1 MVQVTFKTKM
11 TSIELALWRWLVQT
25 WGSFFLL
32 RASSSMH
39 YEYIYMVHVTFK
51 KRPLWSLVHARHLEE
66 EKSIFTELALGR
78 YLHALWIHMHGSR
91 HLQETIPSTELAPW
105 RRLVQPRGWF
115 FSWLHGASSS
125 EAIGAEVV
133 VIFSS
138 VELAPRTIHMHGS
151 CQFQEKYHTSK
162 YIAWFRAV
170 YLQVY
175 ILDDSVLVLFFFD
188 ALWTIHIVQP
198 LGFSHCFCHLNS
210 LWKHIQGSRHIKSK
224 SYSSMDDLSSA
235 RNSVLWLLA
244 VWKYIRDN

>member
-25 WGSFFLL
+25 WGCFFLL

-51 KRPLWSLVHARHLEE
+51 KWPLYIWSLVHAPVTLKKKIDLYWASSREVSPCTMNTHAW
-66 EKSIFTELALGR
+66 FT
-78 YLHALWIHMHGSR
+78 S
-91 HLQETIPSTELAPW
+91 PSGNNSLYRASSMKAISTAQGLI
-105 RRLVQPRGWF
+105 

-125 EAIGAEVV
+125 EVISAEV

-138 VELAPRTIHMHGS
+138 MELAPRTIHMHGS

-170 YLQVY
+170 YL
-175 ILDDSVLVLFFFD
+175 
-188 ALWTIHIVQP
+188 
-198 LGFSHCFCHLNS
+198 
-210 LWKHIQGSRHIKSK
+210 
-224 SYSSMDDLSSA
+224 
-235 RNSVLWLLA
+235 
-244 VWKYIRDN
+244 

>member
-1 MVQVTFKTKM
+1 MELGPC
-11 TSIELALWRWLVQT
+11 TSHLEEKKVDLYWAREVSPCTMNTHAWFTSPSRNNSLY
-25 WGSFFLL
+25 
-32 RASSSMH
+32 RASSMKA
-39 YEYIYMVHVTFK
+39 I
-51 KRPLWSLVHARHLEE
+51 
-66 EKSIFTELALGR
+66 
-78 YLHALWIHMHGSR
+78 
-91 HLQETIPSTELAPW
+91 STAQGLI
-105 RRLVQPRGWF
+105 